1 MSINH
6 KPRNKKNKL
15 LILLLTFEKV
25 LIKLNNL
32 IKLILFKG
40 YPYIKAN
47 IYKGF
52 LNINTQ
58 LQLIWRIYK

>member
-6 KPRNKKNKL
+6 KPRNEKNKL

-47 IYKGF
+47 IYNSF

-58 LQLIWRIYK
+58 LQLIWHIYK